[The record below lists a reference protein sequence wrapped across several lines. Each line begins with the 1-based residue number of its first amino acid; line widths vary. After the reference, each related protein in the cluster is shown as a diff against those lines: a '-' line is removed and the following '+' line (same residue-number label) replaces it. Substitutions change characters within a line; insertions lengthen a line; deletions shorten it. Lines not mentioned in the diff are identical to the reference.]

1 MSLPYILDDYDLE
14 GFLKVAAAFGTERFG
29 YVVTPNVDHLIRFHD
44 EPVFRALYADAA
56 YVLMDSR
63 FLSIIFRVVKA
74 IRVRVCTGSDLTAQ
88 LFARV
93 IAPDDRIVLIG
104 GDNAQASSLADRYG
118 LRQLRHFNPPMGF
131 IRDPREVEK
140 CIQFIEEC
148 SPFRFCFL
156 AVGAPQQEVIANKL
170 KGRGIARGMA
180 LCIGAAINFLT
191 GGERR
196 APAWMQ
202 RMGLEWL
209 YRLVQDP
216 GRLARRYLVR
226 GPRVFLLL
234 PDTDV
239 SVRPS
244 AIAHRSTTTAAGG
257 TRTSESL

>member
-14 GFLKVAAAFGTERFG
+14 GFLKLAAGFGTDRFG

-63 FLSIIFRVVKA
+63 FLSIIFRLLKA
-74 IRVRVCTGSDLTAQ
+74 TRVRVCTGSDLTAQ

-93 IAPDDRIVLIG
+93 IGQDDRVVLIG
-104 GDNAQASSLADRYG
+104 GDDSQARSLAERYG
-118 LRQLRHFNPPMGF
+118 LLQLCHFNPPMGF

-140 CIQFIEEC
+140 CIKFIEDC
-148 SPFRFCFL
+148 SPFRYCFL
-156 AVGAPQQEVIANKL
+156 AVGAPQQEVIAHEL
-170 KGRGIARGMA
+170 KARGTARGMA

-191 GGERR
+191 GVERR

-209 YRLVQDP
+209 YRLAQDP
-216 GRLARRYLVR
+216 GRLARRYLIR

-239 SVRPS
+239 SVRPN
-244 AIAHRSTTTAAGG
+244 AITHRATTTTAGG